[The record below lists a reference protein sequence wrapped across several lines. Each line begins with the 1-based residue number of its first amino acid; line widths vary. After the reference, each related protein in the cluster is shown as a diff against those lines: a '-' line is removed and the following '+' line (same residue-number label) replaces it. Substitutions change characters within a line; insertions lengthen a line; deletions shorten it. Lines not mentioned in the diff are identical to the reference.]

1 MMMDDRVPNL
11 QRSLPVVIEPHP
23 VQQRA
28 GLVGT
33 IMASLGMTA
42 VVVLVLYGLSRPEG
56 PQQTA
61 SAPSET
67 ASGQTAQPAPAGNA
81 GGQNQQAAKP
91 EPSTTGQGQ
100 GGDSEKPQPDQGKAE
115 RSDSA
120 TTGAKP
126 GDQPK
131 PPQ

>member
-1 MMMDDRVPNL
+1 
-11 QRSLPVVIEPHP
+11 
-23 VQQRA
+23 
-28 GLVGT
+28 
-33 IMASLGMTA
+33 
-42 VVVLVLYGLSRPEG
+42 VLVLYGLTRPEG

-61 SAPSET
+61 SAPS
-67 ASGQTAQPAPAGNA
+67 QTAQPGPAGNSD
-81 GGQNQQAAKP
+81 GQNQQAAKP

-100 GGDSEKPQPDQGKAE
+100 GGGAEKQQPDQSKGE
-115 RSDSA
+115 RADSA

>member
-1 MMMDDRVPNL
+1 MSEQIPNPHP
-11 QRSLPVVIEPHP
+11 SLPVVLQPDPILE
-23 VQQRA
+23 RRS
-28 GLVGT
+28 GIWGT
-33 IMASLGMTA
+33 ILASLGMTT
-42 VVVLVLYGLSRPEG
+42 VVVTVLYGLNRPET

-61 SAPSET
+61 SAPAEAAAGSIG
-67 ASGQTAQPAPAGNA
+67 SQSQP
-81 GGQNQQAAKP
+81 AKP

-100 GGDSEKPQPDQGKAE
+100 RNEPDQQQSNPGKAE

-131 PPQ
+131 PPQQ